1 MLIRLTIPAIALL
14 YATGCCCCG
23 GGGGGSSSS
32 SSSSW
37 TDALEERAA
46 EAITEKV
53 IEAATD
59 IDDLE
64 IDQKTGTISMKT
76 EEGTMVLN
84 GDDDGATLDFTG
96 ADGTKV
102 EFTAGTD
109 GEVPAGF
116 PLAVPKGAEIAF
128 ANSSKDGNGT
138 TYMLMMQH
146 AGGSQDAIEAHWQA
160 ELGKR
165 GAVTRHEITE
175 GKNKIVS
182 LVVPSEQGTIAA
194 ISLTDGE
201 LASTITV
208 KVPN

>member
-1 MLIRLTIPAIALL
+1 MLIRLSVPAIALL

-37 TDALEERAA
+37 RDALEERAA

-64 IDQKTGTISMKT
+64 IDKKTGTIRMKT

-84 GDDDGATLDFTG
+84 GDDDGATVNFTG
-96 ADGTKV
+96 ADGTV
-102 EFTAGTD
+102 MTLDAGANGKLPD
-109 GEVPAGF
+109 GF
-116 PLAVPKGAEIAF
+116 PLAVPIGSEVAF
-128 ANSSKDGNGT
+128 SNRTTDGDAT
-138 TYMLMMQH
+138 TYMVMMQH
-146 AGGSQDAIEAHWQA
+146 PTGSRDAIEAHWQG
-160 ELGKR
+160 ELAKR
-165 GAVTRHEITE
+165 GDVTRHEITE

-182 LVVPSEQGTIAA
+182 LIVPSEPGTIVA
-194 ISLTDGE
+194 ISHTDGD
-201 LASTITV
+201 LASTVTL
-208 KVPN
+208 KAPK